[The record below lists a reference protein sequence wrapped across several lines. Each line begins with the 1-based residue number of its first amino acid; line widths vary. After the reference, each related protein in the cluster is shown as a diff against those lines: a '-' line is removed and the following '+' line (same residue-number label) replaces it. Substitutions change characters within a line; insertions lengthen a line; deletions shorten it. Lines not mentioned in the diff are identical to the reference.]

1 MAAPFRSSAAGADD
15 EELKLPVQDLHA
27 NREDHT
33 VQSSSALAL
42 EGDAESSLLPEQPE
56 ATFDADSASLSILAL
71 QHRVALLKARTLQH
85 QQLIAEMRR
94 REQELEVSIL
104 RRQLAQLRE
113 QVSDRADQLSQLR
126 HRCRLVSE
134 LALSVNR
141 VMETRSALASGN
153 PHTLPNNPHALP
165 KRRCLN
171 VTRSSAQRVL
181 LSAQQVAAQMRA
193 LGDGD
198 VAAADEDSGLLGAA
212 AAAALIA
219 VRQQTD
225 AVSGTIQS
233 LREGQ
238 FASTL
243 MESPLEDE
251 APCIICQELMAV
263 GDGACALPCRHSFH
277 PRCLSRW
284 LSFRPVCPLCMLVV
298 DV

>member
-141 VMETRSALASGN
+141 VMETRSALAS
-153 PHTLPNNPHALP
+153 
-165 KRRCLN
+165 
-171 VTRSSAQRVL
+171 AQRVL